1 MISEG
6 WLSKLATII
15 TIIIMLIFT
24 GLCYFWK
31 IDFFSWIVIS
41 TGGSIAI
48 WWIILLIADAIRILI
63 NFIKNNKI

>member
-24 GLCYFWK
+24 GLCCFWK

-41 TGGSIAI
+41 TGGSITI